1 MRFGPAVT
9 VGVLLSL
16 SLILSACGDEGTAA
30 AGGEKATT
38 SGEAAAQSG
47 AEAGASGTRARA
59 RPVARQCARQLGG
72 FFDSIESLDNT
83 LAVGLSYDDYLGAVN
98 NVRATY
104 ASVQADRLPIVCL
117 ARVAGPAEQA
127 LNVYIDAA
135 NTWGDCLASAS
146 CDPEAVE
153 PKLQRKWAEASNLL
167 SSAQSGLRNLG

>member
-1 MRFGPAVT
+1 MRFGPAAT

-16 SLILSACGDEGTAA
+16 VLILSACGDEGTAA

-38 SGEAAAQSG
+38 SREAAAQSG

-104 ASVQADRLPIVCL
+104 ANVQADRLPIVCL

-127 LNVYIDAA
+127 LNAYIDAA
-135 NTWGDCLASAS
+135 NAWGNCLASAS

-153 PKLQRKWAEASNLL
+153 PKLQNKWAEASNLL